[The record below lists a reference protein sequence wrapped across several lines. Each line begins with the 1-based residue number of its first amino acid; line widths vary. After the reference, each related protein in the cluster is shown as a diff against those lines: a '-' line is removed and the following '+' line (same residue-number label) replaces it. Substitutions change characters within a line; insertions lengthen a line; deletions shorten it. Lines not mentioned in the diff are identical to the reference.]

1 MASTVDTLLVE
12 IRAETAQLK
21 KGLDKVNKQLDKTK
35 KSSGAAVNALKG
47 FGSIVATIGLTRL
60 AGETINTIRTFED
73 LEATLTAITGSAKTA
88 ALSFDLIREFTS
100 KTTFQLEGVAEAFI
114 SLLQAGVTPT
124 EDALKDFGNLAAA
137 FGKDISQVAAA
148 TFRAVT
154 GEMEM
159 LKQFNVVAKL
169 EGDKVRVTFGG
180 VTKEIERN
188 GTAIAEY
195 LRTLGR
201 ENFPTALEDRANTL
215 SGAISNVSDGVAEFM
230 VSIGEGG
237 LKDSLVTIAR
247 EMRKV
252 LDEAKPLAEAI
263 GAVLGTAVNILGK
276 ALLFV
281 IDNFQIFLALIM
293 AKAFTM
299 LPVAIGAAST
309 ASLGLASS
317 LLKVNVQL
325 ASMTKFLKASKLTV
339 LLAAVGLFTV
349 PLYNWATAE
358 EEVNEELDDTIDKS
372 AELAKALAKPA
383 PFMDRLGKKTKETLK
398 FLQEFGNVT
407 KTTDQKIR
415 EFADGGMADLEKMAS
430 AFVDEKFEI
439 AFKGFI
445 GPIDDRQF
453 RKDMRDSFFKD
464 TFNADE
470 DTVMKRIGLM
480 PIGEIQGAVKEVAS
494 VINKELDPNG
504 IKLYQDLLNDE
515 TALADFFAL
524 AGKEAAFFGKDIDE
538 VKAILQKFV
547 NDALNPV
554 KLTEAEES
562 LKAIFNSGADSDM
575 EVATGIE
582 NIDEALG
589 NLHAKLLLIDE
600 DFLKSGISVE
610 QFVAQYNKGID
621 SMSKKTEDLVPTLS
635 GELKDAITQTAN
647 AFSNE
652 FVDSLAEGQGALES
666 FKDFS
671 DNIVKQ
677 IISIFIQLAIVNRIL
692 NNIFGANTFDQF
704 SFKGGFES
712 ATERKTAGGG
722 AAFGSQAM
730 LVGERG
736 PEIFVPHSNG
746 NILNNMNSK
755 KAIGGGGTTV
765 INQSINFATGIVP
778 TVRAE
783 VTKMMP
789 QIADVTKAA
798 VQEAAM
804 RGGTFRRSLQGG

>member
-1 MASTVDTLLVE
+1 MANTVDTLLVE
-12 IRAETAQLK
+12 IRAETAQLR

-35 KSSGAAVNALKG
+35 KQSSAATNALKG
-47 FGSIVATIGLTRL
+47 FGAIVATLGLGRL
-60 AGETINTIRTFED
+60 VGETINTIRTFED

-124 EDALKDFGNLAAA
+124 EEALSDFGNLAAA
-137 FGKDISQVAAA
+137 FGKDISQVAQA

-263 GAVLGTAVNILGK
+263 GAVLGTAVKIFGTALILVIENFK
-276 ALLFV
+276 ILLS
-281 IDNFQIFLALIM
+281 LIM
-293 AKAFTM
+293 AKAFSM
-299 LPVAIGAAST
+299 LPAAFIATTT
-309 ASLGLASS
+309 AVKGLNISLATTNL
-317 LLKVNVQL
+317 QL
-325 ASMTKFLKASKLTV
+325 ARMTKFLKASKLTV
-339 LLAAVGLFTV
+339 LLAGIGLLTV

-358 EEVNEELDDTIDKS
+358 EEVNEELDETIDKS
-372 AELAKALAKPA
+372 EQLTKALAKPI
-383 PFMDRLGKKTKETLK
+383 PFMDRLGKSTKDTLK
-398 FLQEFGNVT
+398 FLQEFGLIA
-407 KTTDQKIR
+407 KTTDQKVR
-415 EFADGGMADLEKMAS
+415 EFSNGGLADLEKMVSSFTA
-430 AFVDEKFEI
+430 EKFEI
-439 AFKGFI
+439 AFNGFI
-445 GPIDDRQF
+445 GPIDDKVIKQF
-453 RKDMRDSFFKD
+453 NKDMRDSFFKEQFG
-464 TFNADE
+464 TDE

-480 PIGEIQGAVKEVAS
+480 PVGDLQAAVKDVQS
-494 VINKELDPNG
+494 VINKELDPDG
-504 IKLYQDLLNDE
+504 INIYKELLKDE
-515 TALADFFAL
+515 NKLADFFEL
-524 AGKEAAFFGKDIDE
+524 AGGSAAFFGKSLEEIKPIME
-538 VKAILQKFV
+538 EFV
-547 NDALNPV
+547 NA
-554 KLTEAEES
+554 TEEV
-562 LKAIFNSGADSDM
+562 GTTMSD
-575 EVATGIE
+575 T
-582 NIDEALG
+582 
-589 NLHAKLLLIDE
+589 
-600 DFLKSGISVE
+600 
-610 QFVAQYNKGID
+610 
-621 SMSKKTEDLVPTLS
+621 
-635 GELKDAITQTAN
+635 LKDAITESAH

-652 FVDSLAEGQGALES
+652 LSQALVSGQASLET
-666 FKDFS
+666 FKDFAK
-671 DNIVKQ
+671 NITSQ
-677 IISIFIQLAIVNRIL
+677 IIAIFMQMAVVNKIL
-692 NNIFGANTFDQF
+692 NVIFGAGTFDELD
-704 SFKGGFES
+704 FKTGKIVK
-712 ATERKTAGGG
+712 ATESAGGG
-722 AAFGSQAM
+722 TIQGGRPS

-736 PEIFVPHSNG
+736 PEIFVPNTG
-746 NILNNMNSK
+746 GTIMNNMNSK
-755 KAIGGGGTTV
+755 NAVGGGTP
-765 INQSINFATGIVP
+765 INIYQNVNFATGVVS

-798 VQEAAM
+798 VQESAM
-804 RGGTFRRSLQGG
+804 RGGNFRRSLVGG